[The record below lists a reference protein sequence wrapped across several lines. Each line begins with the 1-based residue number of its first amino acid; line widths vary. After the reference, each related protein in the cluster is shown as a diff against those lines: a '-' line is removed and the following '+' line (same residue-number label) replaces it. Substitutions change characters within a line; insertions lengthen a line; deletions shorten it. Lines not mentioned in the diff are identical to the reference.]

1 MRDQHQLLVFFMTNV
16 EDKIVLFDGVCNYCN
31 AMINLAIRNDKKAIL
46 KFATLQSE
54 TGGRLKTKYNIPAEI
69 DSVLFIENGR
79 VYTYSDA
86 ALRIARYFRWPAKIL
101 YGLIIVP
108 SFIRQ
113 PIYKWIAKNRYK
125 WFGKKAECMIPT
137 PNVKTRFLP

>member
-1 MRDQHQLLVFFMTNV
+1 MTNAK
-16 EDKIVLFDGVCNYCN
+16 DKIVLFDGVCNYCN
-31 AMINLAIRNDKKAIL
+31 AMINLAIRNDKKAVL

-54 TGGRLKTKYNIPAEI
+54 TGNQLKTKYNIPAEI
-69 DSVLFIENGR
+69 DSVILIEEGK

-86 ALRIARYFRWPAKIL
+86 ALRIARYFHWPAKML

-108 SFIRQ
+108 RFIRQ

-125 WFGKKAECMIPT
+125 WFGKKEQCMIPT
-137 PNVKTRFLP
+137 PDVKARFLP